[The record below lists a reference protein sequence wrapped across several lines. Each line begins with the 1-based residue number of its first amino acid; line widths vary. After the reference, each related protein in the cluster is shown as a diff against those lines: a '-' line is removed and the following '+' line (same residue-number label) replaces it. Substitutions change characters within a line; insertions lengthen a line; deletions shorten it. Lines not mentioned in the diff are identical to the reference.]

1 MEEQKKINKR
11 GRTKKKGLT
20 WRLRRGGMKKKEGE
34 GGRRGRGEGRKSRK
48 RNVV

>member
-34 GGRRGRGEGRKSRK
+34 GGRRGRGEGRKRG
-48 RNVV
+48 